1 MGSTRGATM
10 QPPLFDPDTLTPQ
23 PDPVDTLRRP
33 NVTVE
38 ETLPAYER
46 ALVGARKA
54 RHTISSFLGDLHQL
68 AAFYPRRPLPSLTT
82 AHLQFFLGSLQRD
95 KNLSEKSLTRKITSL
110 KSYYRFLA
118 AAQLVPHDAAAL
130 LIYPALQPQL
140 PEILTDDDVA
150 RLLEATA
157 EHPLWHALVATL
169 RYAGPKREEA
179 LALRRGDIT
188 LEGTTPSI
196 TLRRRR
202 PSRYNR
208 DRTVPLPPP
217 LRAILRNYLAELDG
231 TLLFPLHV
239 RSVQWGLSHHATQA
253 GIARPVSAQT
263 LRDTFAVAWLRERVE
278 LEADAERQGDRI
290 RHAALVDAHDRRLL
304 DLLGLADN
312 TGVVAIAKY
321 RGLLPHPLPPPHFV
335 ERG

>member
-1 MGSTRGATM
+1 M
-10 QPPLFDPDTLTPQ
+10 QPPLFDADSLPPQ
-23 PDPVDTLRRP
+23 PDPVDALRRP
-33 NVTVE
+33 DVTVG

-54 RHTISSFLGDLHQL
+54 RHTISSFLGDIHQL

-82 AHLQFFLGSLQRD
+82 AHLQFFLGSLQRN

-110 KSYYRFLA
+110 KSYFRFLA
-118 AAQLVPHDAAAL
+118 AARLVPHDAASL

-140 PEILTDDDVA
+140 PEILTDDEVA
-150 RLLEATA
+150 RLLDATA
-157 EHPLWHALVATL
+157 AHPLWHALVATL

-179 LALRRGDIT
+179 LALQRGDIT
-188 LEGTTPSI
+188 LDALPPSI

-208 DRTVPLPPP
+208 DRTVPVPPP
-217 LRAILRNYLAELDG
+217 LQTILRDYLADLDG

-239 RSVQWGLSHHATQA
+239 RSVQWGLSHYASQA
-253 GIARPVSAQT
+253 SITRPVSAQT
-263 LRDTFAVAWLRERVE
+263 LRDTFAVAWLRERVQ
-278 LEADAERQGDRI
+278 LEAEAERQGDRD
-290 RHAALVDAHDRRLL
+290 RYAALVDSHNRRLL

-312 TGVVAIAKY
+312 TAAVAIAKY
-321 RGLLPHPLPPPHFV
+321 RGLAQPIGSP
-335 ERG
+335 